1 MLEEASEREETTDT
15 DDEPVGDRRN
25 ETDAEDAVIRR
36 IDMGVS
42 SSEKQ
47 EEGEEEPDLGGD
59 EVAKHFDI
67 RMSSRFRIDLRV
79 RNGNEFLFQ
88 RRFLRVER

>member
-1 MLEEASEREETTDT
+1 MLDGASEREEATDT
-15 DDEPVGDRRN
+15 QDKPIRRRR
-25 ETDAEDAVIRR
+25 EESDAEDVVIGR
-36 IDMGVS
+36 IDASVS

-47 EEGEEEPDLGGD
+47 EEGEEEPDLRGD

-67 RMSSRFRIDLRV
+67 RTGSRVRIDLRV
-79 RNGNEFLFQ
+79 RTGTEFLFP